1 MACSQT
7 LTSIINDCSRSVGG
21 LRVVYAANY
30 DDVASIEVS
39 DNKISKI
46 NMASSAKFKKFEFR
60 KNTASMTSTLN
71 VDATNGNSV
80 STDVSLSFLKQET
93 QKRIAIS
100 ALAMGDLV
108 MIVQDANGLYWFLG
122 KDFPVTASAGG
133 AESGTAYT
141 DGNRYTITLQD
152 ISYDFPFEVK
162 TSGDTT
168 GDNDYVDITS
178 ITE

>member
-7 LTSIINDCSRSVGG
+7 LTSIVNDCSRSIGG

-30 DDVASIEVS
+30 DDIASIEVA
-39 DNKISKI
+39 DGKIVKI
-46 NMASSAKFKKFEFR
+46 TMADGQKFKKFEFR

-71 VDATNGNSV
+71 VDTTNGNTIT
-80 STDVSLSFLKQET
+80 TDVSLSFLKQET

-100 ALAMGDLV
+100 ALSMGELV
-108 MIVQDANGLYWFLG
+108 VIVHDANGVFWYLG
-122 KDFPVTASAGG
+122 KDYPVTASAGG
-133 AESGTAYT
+133 AESGTAFT
-141 DGNRYTITLQD
+141 DANRYTVTLQD
-152 ISYDFPFEVK
+152 VSYDFPYEVK

-168 GDNDYVDITS
+168 GDTDFVDIAS

>member
-7 LTSIINDCSRSVGG
+7 LTSIVNDCSRSIGG

-30 DDVASIEVS
+30 DDVASIEVA
-39 DNKISKI
+39 DGKITKI
-46 NMASSAKFKKFEFR
+46 TMADGQKFKKFEFR

-71 VDATNGNSV
+71 VDANNGNSI

-108 MIVQDANGLYWFLG
+108 MIVLDANGIYWYLG
-122 KDFPVTASAGG
+122 KDYPVTASAGG
-133 AESGTAYT
+133 AESGTAFT
-141 DGNRYTITLQD
+141 DANRYTVTLQD
-152 ISYDFPFEVK
+152 ISYDFPFEIK
-162 TSGDTT
+162 TSRDTT
-168 GDNDYVDITS
+168 GDSDYVDITS